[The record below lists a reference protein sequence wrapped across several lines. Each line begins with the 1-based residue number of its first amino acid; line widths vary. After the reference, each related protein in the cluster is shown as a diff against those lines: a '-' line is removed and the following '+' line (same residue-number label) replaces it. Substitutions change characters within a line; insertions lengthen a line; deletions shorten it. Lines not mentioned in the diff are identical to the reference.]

1 MIDSGKGSRFE
12 GMQHDGV
19 EAFLQPG
26 FFTPDQAEEL
36 GEDFFKRIEAVVSE
50 KNKQRIEATTEINP
64 KESFLQD
71 FDESQIVKNFESA
84 VARNSKDHLEV
95 FSKNLDEKNQYKIYY
110 EGDRISFQL
119 LNESGKTAELIF
131 DRMDKGWNM
140 YHRLVQSQNLGISG
154 TTFLRKAE
162 DFFGILKQ
170 NKKIEEENIGF
181 EAGQMDVIEWGLKN
195 GYDFQTNIDREKFE
209 KVKKGNPGFVTGVD
223 LVDPEDGMEKK
234 NFIVSRQKYDTW
246 DKNPN
251 IDYKDLQEGFV
262 LIKKIQMGKGVQMPG
277 SNDLPQLAA

>member
-1 MIDSGKGSRFE
+1 
-12 GMQHDGV
+12 
-19 EAFLQPG
+19 
-26 FFTPDQAEEL
+26 
-36 GEDFFKRIEAVVSE
+36 
-50 KNKQRIEATTEINP
+50 
-64 KESFLQD
+64 
-71 FDESQIVKNFESA
+71 
-84 VARNSKDHLEV
+84 
-95 FSKNLDEKNQYKIYY
+95 
-110 EGDRISFQL
+110 
-119 LNESGKTAELIF
+119 
-131 DRMDKGWNM
+131 M